1 MAIKSNRTIY
11 CCKLNRVETEMKWPR
26 EICKKSGQ
34 LESKLWTNSFA
45 ISKIFVRE
53 KLSNV
58 SRVLRWIYVKRL
70 GGLSG
75 IIDGLSVSGN
85 IFYGEFRFYPNL
97 ECRNFYRKH
106 DCFKANFLRN
116 FSKSASDAFNV
127 NFNNETLDI
136 FVRFLQYS

>member
-11 CCKLNRVETEMKWPR
+11 FCKLNRVETEMKWPR

-34 LESKLWTNSFA
+34 VEAKLWNNSLA

-70 GGLSG
+70 EGLSG

-85 IFYGEFRFYPNL
+85 IFLRRIQILPKFGMW
-97 ECRNFYRKH
+97 K
-106 DCFKANFLRN
+106 FLPEARLLQ
-116 FSKSASDAFNV
+116 SK
-127 NFNNETLDI
+127 LPPQ
-136 FVRFLQYS
+136 FLQIGL